1 MSLNAYDDDRDE
13 LGRVIIDDPK
23 LIPKHMTEEEEH
35 QFWEKHAMSER
46 LLEES
51 IVKEDD
57 EDLPPP
63 RKTSTQPISLRIE
76 SDLLIRLQHLA
87 ELKNIPYQTLLKQF
101 VTERVYEEEKREK
114 VY

>member
-1 MSLNAYDDDRDE
+1 MGLNSFEEERDE
-13 LGRVIIDDPK
+13 LGRIIIDDPN

-46 LLEES
+46 LLEKS
-51 IVKEDD
+51 IIEDD
-57 EDLPPP
+57 DDLPPP
-63 RKTSTQPISLRIE
+63 RRTSTQPISLRIE
-76 SDLLIRLQHLA
+76 SDLLVRLQHLA

-114 VY
+114 VF

>member
-1 MSLNAYDDDRDE
+1 MSTNPFNEEKDE
-13 LGRVIIDDPK
+13 LGRVIIDDPN

-35 QFWEKHAMSER
+35 LYWEKHAMSQR

-51 IVKEDD
+51 IIEEDD
-57 EDLPPP
+57 DELPPP
-63 RKTSTQPISLRIE
+63 RKSSTQPISLRME
-76 SDLLIRLQHLA
+76 SDLLFRLQHLA